1 MTELE
6 HNRKLRKKQ
15 TAEDFTPRPLID
27 EMLNKLPPEVWS
39 DPSKTFLDNSAGNG
53 NFLVAILQRKLSLG
67 HPPLQALST
76 IYGVELMEDNV
87 EEMKD
92 RLLIELPSL
101 TPEEAKKAR
110 KIINHNIVCC
120 DALKFDYDKWKP
132 INTPKAIPLF

>member
-1 MTELE
+1 MRIHEK
-6 HNRKLRKKQ
+6 RKTRRKE

-39 DPSKTFLDNSAGNG
+39 DPTKTFLDNSAGNG
-53 NFLVAILQRKLSLG
+53 NFLVAILERKLSLG

-87 EEMKD
+87 EEMKE
-92 RLLIELPSL
+92 RLLILLPSL
-101 TPEEAKKAR
+101 TPEETKKAR